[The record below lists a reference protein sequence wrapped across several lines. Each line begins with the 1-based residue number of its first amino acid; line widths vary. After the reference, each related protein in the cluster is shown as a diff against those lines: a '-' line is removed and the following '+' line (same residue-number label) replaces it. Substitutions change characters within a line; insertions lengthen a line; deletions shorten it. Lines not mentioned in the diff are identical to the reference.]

1 MVGVLRPGT
10 IAEYGRSWMRVG
22 SVDRT
27 NLALLA
33 DATDSDSSKDAGS
46 YDGSLPLYVLSIAP

>member
-1 MVGVLRPGT
+1 
-10 IAEYGRSWMRVG
+10 MRVA

-27 NLALLA
+27 YLALLA

-46 YDGSLPLYVLSIAP
+46 YDGSLPLYVLSIVH

>member
-1 MVGVLRPGT
+1 
-10 IAEYGRSWMRVG
+10 MRVA

-33 DATDSDSSKDAGS
+33 DATDNDSSKDAGS
-46 YDGSLPLYVLSIAP
+46 YDGSLPLYVLSTVH